1 MNNILGKIV
10 NSKKLTIGIVAAGFA
25 LSTLGNILSLVGVYY
40 AGIKKGVE
48 VRVVEED

>member
-10 NSKKLTIGIVAAGFA
+10 NSKKLAFGVVAAGVI
-25 LSTLGNILSLVGVYY
+25 LSALGNALAYVGVYY